1 MQGKQVEETE
11 KIDMGIDGQR
21 LKNNTRESKKK
32 DAEGLLVLYLRI
44 PFSVLGNMASKSDD
58 LTLLLQALLFIHD

>member
-32 DAEGLLVLYLRI
+32 MQRD
-44 PFSVLGNMASKSDD
+44 S
-58 LTLLLQALLFIHD
+58 

>member
-58 LTLLLQALLFIHD
+58 LTLLL